1 MSLPGI
7 RQKPRVGAFV
17 CLRPQGRAGDLFV
30 IKKAMNLGLG
40 FVCGGCDPRRM
51 AQAQAGACL
60 QLRPQGRAGDFGCV
74 QYGYTA
80 SRARCVWLLCGYVVG
95 GASYSFGEVQER
107 AAQLFR
113 FGGGEAPGAAVAVD
127 TVEFVVEP
135 GG

>member
-80 SRARCVWLLCGYVVG
+80 SRARCGWLLCGYVVG

-113 FGGGEAPGAAVAVD
+113 FGGGEAPGASVAVD
-127 TVEFVVEP
+127 SV
-135 GG
+135 

>member
-60 QLRPQGRAGDFGCV
+60 QLRPQGRAGGKV
-74 QYGYTA
+74 SYIVAVLAERYGVSERKVYG
-80 SRARCVWLLCGYVVG
+80 LLK
-95 GASYSFGEVQER
+95 
-107 AAQLFR
+107 R
-113 FGGGEAPGAAVAVD
+113 FGSDCTGFAV
-127 TVEFVVEP
+127 
-135 GG
+135 

>member
-17 CLRPQGRAGDLFV
+17 CLRPQGRAGGLFV

-40 FVCGGCDPRRM
+40 FVCGGCR
-51 AQAQAGACL
+51 
-60 QLRPQGRAGDFGCV
+60 LRPDRKGH
-74 QYGYTA
+74 TA

-113 FGGGEAPGAAVAVD
+113 FGGGEAPGASVAVD
-127 TVEFVVEP
+127 SV
-135 GG
+135 